1 MKGRQRARCESGSC
15 GCLNQGD
22 RSHSLE
28 AGFSYVEVLVATM
41 LIALVLVPAI
51 EGLSTGVLSAGMHRS
66 MAEENFH
73 LASRLEETLAQPF
86 NSLDVEAVLVGDPNL
101 PTAYSD
107 APGAD
112 ARRLVFLARYDG
124 DDADGDGDRFTGGD
138 EGLLW
143 VRVEFENTDRFLET
157 LTTK

>member
-1 MKGRQRARCESGSC
+1 
-15 GCLNQGD
+15 
-22 RSHSLE
+22 
-28 AGFSYVEVLVATM
+28 M
-41 LIALVLVPAI
+41 LIALVLIPAI
-51 EGLSTGVLSAGMHRS
+51 EGLSTGVLGAGIHRS
-66 MAEENFH
+66 MAEENLH

-112 ARRLVFLARYDG
+112 PRRLVFLARYDG

-138 EGLLW
+138 EGLIW
-143 VRVEFENTDRFLET
+143 VRVELENTDRFLET